1 MTQQCTSTFKEV
13 SLIHLV
19 TSNERDWQLYLCLS
33 VQWGWPLTSS
43 ASKDSIG
50 PEAHHCSVN
59 LPSLRTAKGSHSNLW
74 QGCSLSHHSMA
85 WAINITSHTHSRW
98 CLWRLMRL
106 KISFMYSFFS
116 PFVKHGHQFCHVK
129 PWEIHPNGDLIYLFV
144 ISPGDALQPMPTLL
158 RIGYHIVPFE

>member
-1 MTQQCTSTFKEV
+1 MNATDNCTCACQYNGVDLWPHLLPKTLLVQRHITAALICLV
-13 SLIHLV
+13 SELRKDRIQ
-19 TSNERDWQLYLCLS
+19 TSGRGAVYH
-33 VQWGWPLTSS
+33 
-43 ASKDSIG
+43 I
-50 PEAHHCSVN
+50 
-59 LPSLRTAKGSHSNLW
+59 
-74 QGCSLSHHSMA
+74 SMA